1 MAILPTVKVKTDETD
16 SGFMII
22 NETDFDRKIH
32 KVFKEKEK
40 VERSTTP
47 KAEKKEVTEDEE
59 K

>member
-32 KVFKEKEK
+32 KVFKEK